1 MNTLL
6 ILMSCLTLQTATSTS
21 TTGVANSDAT
31 EVTLTS
37 ETATTMTNSQP
48 TDSNDQ
54 VKDYSKVTTSSA
66 AASAATA
73 ATHPEDPPY
82 TVLGFT
88 DRNVYNYIMF
98 GTTCGSMFILVSTA
112 CICAACQQA
121 KQRRPVK

>member
-6 ILMSCLTLQTATSTS
+6 VLMSCLTLQAATSTS
-21 TTGVANSDAT
+21 TTGVVNSDAT

-37 ETATTMTNSQP
+37 ESATTMTNSQL
-48 TDSNDQ
+48 TDSNGQ
-54 VKDYSKVTTSSA
+54 VNDYSKVTTSSA
-66 AASAATA
+66 AAATATA

-88 DRNVYNYIMF
+88 DRNLYNYVMF
-98 GTTCGSMFILVSTA
+98 GSTCGSMFILVSTA

-121 KQRRPVK
+121 KHRRLVK